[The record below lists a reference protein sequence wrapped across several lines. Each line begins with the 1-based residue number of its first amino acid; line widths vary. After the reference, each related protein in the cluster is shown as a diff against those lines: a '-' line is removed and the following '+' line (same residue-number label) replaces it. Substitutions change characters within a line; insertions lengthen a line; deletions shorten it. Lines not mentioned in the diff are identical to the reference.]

1 MAKTSDLPGIT
12 GKGVAPIRIKA
23 VDDAA
28 EEYVKI
34 RDRRMGLTKKE
45 VQAKTNLIDIIH
57 KNAEKIGADDEGIMR
72 YEYDDVV
79 VELSPGKEQLKVRT
93 ATSPDGGDAE

>member
-1 MAKTSDLPGIT
+1 MPRTSDLPGIS
-12 GKGVAPIRIKA
+12 GKGVAPVRIKA
-23 VDDAA
+23 VDAAA
-28 EEYVKI
+28 EEYVKV

-45 VQAKTNLIDIIH
+45 VQAKQNLIDIIH
-57 KNAEKIGADDEGIMR
+57 ANADKIGSDDEGIMR

-93 ATSPDGGDAE
+93 ATNPAGEED